1 MKVAID
7 ARAYFQRTGIAR
19 YTRGLVHALDACDGP
34 HDYCLLLS
42 NQHRPEELA
51 LGPRM
56 VARVSRAEWLAPDQ
70 AQRLDDDA
78 TAWGAD
84 LLHAIFPP
92 LVAPTV
98 PTVVT
103 LFDVTP
109 LTRPHLH
116 QRVVRDAFARG
127 WAQVV
132 QAGAPVVAVS
142 AATRAAAIAL
152 GATATQVAV
161 IGIGLSAPFDTP
173 AKATTGPRSGVL
185 CVGTL
190 EPRKNLP
197 LLLDALTRLATD
209 GRAATTLTVVGKQGW
224 GDADTAQRAARLP
237 WVTLAGFVSDDALL
251 RLYRGAAILA
261 CPSMEEG
268 FGLPVLEA
276 MAQGALPLVS
286 RDPALAELVDDPT
299 LTVPADATAWAG
311 AIALLLDDETARARQ
326 CARLMNAARQRTWA
340 AVAHGWIEQYDRVRA

>member
-19 YTRGLVHALDACDGP
+19 YARGLVRALDTVDGP

-42 NQHRPEELA
+42 NRHRPEDLT

-56 VARVSRAEWLAPDQ
+56 VAQVSRAEWLASDE
-70 AQRLDDDA
+70 ALVLGEEA

-84 LLHAIFPP
+84 LLHAVFPP
-92 LVAPTV
+92 LVAPALR
-98 PTVVT
+98 TVVT

-116 QRVVRDAFARG
+116 QRVVQDAFARG

-132 QAGAPVVAVS
+132 TAGAPVVAVS
-142 AATRAAAIAL
+142 EATRAAAIAA
-152 GATATQVAV
+152 GAASTQVGV

-173 AKATTGPRSGVL
+173 MGAPAIQPRSGVL
-185 CVGTL
+185 FVGTL
-190 EPRKNLP
+190 EPRKNLA
-197 LLLDALTRLATD
+197 LLLDALARLTHR
-209 GRAATTLTVVGKQGW
+209 GRATTLTVVGKEGW
-224 GDADTAQRAARLP
+224 GDADVARRAGMLP
-237 WVTLAGFVSDDALL
+237 GVRLAGFVSDDALL
-251 RLYRGAAILA
+251 ALYRDAAILA

-299 LTVPADATAWAG
+299 LTVAG
-311 AIALLLDDETARARQ
+311 R
-326 CARLMNAARQRTWA
+326 
-340 AVAHGWIEQYDRVRA
+340 